1 MARGGHRK
9 LQFGLGGGGITRG
22 ALYLLFALAGCSLV
36 FLVST
41 EAAQAELASWLIA
54 TDQSVWGGYRFWQ
67 LVTSPLIE
75 TNLISLLFEGLMLWM
90 FLPALERWW
99 GAKRFL
105 IFAAYTSIPA
115 VAVGTLVGF
124 LVGGDALVKVGG
136 VAVAGTPV
144 NGLDPFIFAG
154 IAAYG
159 VLFSKRKVQFF
170 GVLPMTGKQL
180 AIGISLFT
188 LAFILIGQAWADGAA
203 MATAMLIA
211 VGVTSGKLAPKLWWL
226 KWKQKRIRRHL
237 KVVPDASKTKSKKKY
252 LN

>member
-1 MARGGHRK
+1 MSRGGHRK
-9 LQFGLGGGGITRG
+9 IQFGLGGGGISRG
-22 ALYLLFALAGCSLV
+22 ALYLLFATAGCSLV
-36 FLVST
+36 FLIST
-41 EAAQAELASWLIA
+41 ESAQADLAAWLIA
-54 TDQSVWGGYRFWQ
+54 TDQSIWGGYRFWQ

-99 GAKRFL
+99 GMKRFL
-105 IFAAYTSIPA
+105 TFAAYTSIPA
-115 VAVGTLVGF
+115 VVVGTLVG
-124 LVGGDALVKVGG
+124 LSIGAEGLTKVGG
-136 VAVAGTPV
+136 IAVAGTPI

-159 VLFSKRKVQFF
+159 VLFSDRKVQFF

-188 LAFILIGQAWADGAA
+188 LAFILIGQAWAEGAA
-203 MATAMLIA
+203 MATAMIIA
-211 VGVTSGKLAPKLWWL
+211 VLVTTGKLAPRLWWL

-237 KVVPDASKTKSKKKY
+237 KVVPGESKKKKKKRY